1 MQVRHL
7 HISYRKTRVKL
18 VFSQTLKEALN
29 GFKLNLNRDE
39 RRILLNVFKDDY
51 FVLITF
57 LYFSFS
63 THKN

>member
-1 MQVRHL
+1 MQVGHL
-7 HISYRKTRVKL
+7 RISYRKTRVKL

>member
-39 RRILLNVFKDDY
+39 LRILLNVFKDDY